1 MYTYLQLPIVNSSQ
15 LRPDELGGRK
25 EVTFVT
31 HVHETTSWDLS
42 QLVLELDTKTA
53 ELSILQSLLEQN
65 DNTLCVWPVFMSD
78 AKIFSQC
85 LLFI

>member
-1 MYTYLQLPIVNSSQ
+1 MCTYLQLSIINSNQVHADDLS
-15 LRPDELGGRK
+15 GRK

-53 ELSILQSLLEQN
+53 ELNILQSLLEQN
-65 DNTLCVWPVFMSD
+65 DNTLRVWPVFMSD
-78 AKIFSQC
+78 AKFSIGFC
-85 LLFI
+85 FA